1 MLEIENL
8 SKAFGA
14 FQAVHPVNLTIQK
27 GEFISLLGPSG
38 CGKTTLLR
46 MLGGFETPSGGQ
58 ILQNGKRID
67 QLPPNQ
73 REFNMV
79 FQRYALFPHLN
90 VWENLAFGLKI
101 KKVPTSEIQSRVK
114 EMLAM
119 VKLDGMESRLIATLS
134 GGQQQRVALARAL
147 VNRPAV
153 LLLDEPLSALDLKLR
168 QQMQL
173 ELRAIQRR
181 LGHSFI
187 FVTHDQDEALTLS
200 DRIAVMN
207 EGRIEQIGTPQEIYE
222 NPLTPFVA
230 QFIGSIN
237 RFSGKVKSATSKEA
251 VILPFGGSKGDEL
264 SVQSS
269 PNSPRVLP
277 EVSAG
282 DDVVVMVR
290 PEKILIKPGKEYKG
304 TNQVR
309 ATVKEIF
316 YHGAVTR
323 FLLDCNVQ
331 ANSILVTQPNLA
343 LNQKSAFKIEDSV
356 VLQWSAQDSLLMLA
370 HETVRGNLS
379 S

>member
-8 SKAFGA
+8 TKSFGA

-46 MLGGFETPSGGQ
+46 MLGGFEVPSGGQ
-58 ILQNGKRID
+58 IRQNGQRID

-73 REFNMV
+73 RQFNMV

-90 VWENLAFGLKI
+90 VWDNLAFGLRI
-101 KKVPTSEIQSRVK
+101 KKIPAAEIQSRVS
-114 EMLAM
+114 EMLAL
-119 VKLDGMESRLIATLS
+119 VKLEGMATRAISTLS

-147 VNRPAV
+147 VNRPSV

-168 QQMQL
+168 QQMQF

-207 EGRIEQIGTPQEIYE
+207 QGRIEQVGTPQEIYE
-222 NPLTPFVA
+222 NPQTAFVA

-237 RFSGKVKSATSKEA
+237 RFSGKVKSVNPREA
-251 VILPFGGSKGDEL
+251 VISPTGAAAGDEL
-264 SVQSS
+264 SVQTSA
-269 PNSPRVLP
+269 NSLRTLP
-277 EVSAG
+277 EVRVG
-282 DDVVVMVR
+282 DEALVLVR
-290 PEKILIKPGKEYKG
+290 PEKILIKPGKEFKG
-304 TNQVR
+304 PNQVR
-309 ATVKEIF
+309 ATVKEVF

-323 FLLDCNVQ
+323 FLLDCGVMSQ
-331 ANSILVTQPNLA
+331 QDVLVTQPNLA
-343 LNQKSAFKIEDSV
+343 LNQKSAYKADDSV
-356 VLQWSAQDSLLMLA
+356 VLQWSAQDSLLMPA
-370 HETVRGNLS
+370 PPQTRDNP
-379 S
+379 

>member
-1 MLEIENL
+1 MLELVNL
-8 SKAFGA
+8 SKSFGA
-14 FQAVHPVNLTIQK
+14 FQAVHPVNLSVQK

-46 MLGGFETPSGGQ
+46 MLGGFETPTSGQ
-58 ILQNGKRID
+58 IKQNGKSIEA
-67 QLPPNQ
+67 LPPNQ

-101 KKVPTSEIQSRVK
+101 KNIAPQEISSRVQ
-114 EMLAM
+114 EMLAL
-119 VKLDGMESRLIATLS
+119 VKLEGMATRQVATLS

-147 VNRPAV
+147 VNRPSV

-207 EGRIEQIGTPQEIYE
+207 HGVIEQVGTPQEIYE
-222 NPLTPFVA
+222 NPRTAFVA

-237 RFSGKVKSATSKEA
+237 RFQGKVKSATSKEA
-251 VILPFGGSKGDEL
+251 IVNFGTGEEL
-264 SVQSS
+264 SVQTS
-269 PNSPRVLP
+269 PGSTRELPTVSPGDEVAVLI
-277 EVSAG
+277 
-282 DDVVVMVR
+282 R
-290 PEKILIKPGKEYKG
+290 PEKILIKPSKEITANFG
-304 TNQVR
+304 GPNQVR
-309 ATVKEIF
+309 ATIKEIF

-323 FLLDCNVQ
+323 YLLECGPLK
-331 ANSILVTQPNLA
+331 SILVTQPNSA
-343 LNQKSAFKIEDSV
+343 LNQKSILKLEDSV
-356 VLQWSAQDSLLMLA
+356 VLQWSAQDALLMPQAPLVL
-370 HETVRGNLS
+370 ENES
-379 S
+379 